1 MNGPG
6 RGDKLLHGVK
16 NTTKAILDDQ
26 AAYCSFDRQI

>member
-1 MNGPG
+1 M
-6 RGDKLLHGVK
+6 DQDLVIKLLHGVK